1 MSAITKDELKQAV
14 REVILV
20 QGNQSAPA
28 LVELFDKFIEYID
41 TKWIADVNI
50 KTLGGQSL
58 IGEGD
63 LPTDFGGAD
72 WGGGGS

>member
-41 TKWIADVNI
+41 AKWIADVNI
-50 KTLGGQSL
+50 KTLGG
-58 IGEGD
+58 
-63 LPTDFGGAD
+63 
-72 WGGGGS
+72 